1 MVLIMKSDLW
11 QVDDPLF
18 LLSAHPLQ
26 SNHPAA
32 SNPSSAPGR
41 CDTNPEVQS
50 CLKLLSVFEL
60 LLSHTGLRLSQ
71 CWSHSACPLSLS
83 FRVLREGLRQSN
95 PCPPD
100 PVQGGSIV
108 LSSGKMPP
116 GNLTENP
123 SRS

>member
-32 SNPSSAPGR
+32 SNPSSAPDR

-50 CLKLLSVFEL
+50 CLELLSAFEL
-60 LLSHTGLRLSQ
+60 LLFHTGLRLSQ
-71 CWSHSACPLSLS
+71 CWSHSTDPLVPTSKGRFETIHPLS
-83 FRVLREGLRQSN
+83 
-95 PCPPD
+95 
-100 PVQGGSIV
+100 
-108 LSSGKMPP
+108 
-116 GNLTENP
+116 
-123 SRS
+123 SRSSAS